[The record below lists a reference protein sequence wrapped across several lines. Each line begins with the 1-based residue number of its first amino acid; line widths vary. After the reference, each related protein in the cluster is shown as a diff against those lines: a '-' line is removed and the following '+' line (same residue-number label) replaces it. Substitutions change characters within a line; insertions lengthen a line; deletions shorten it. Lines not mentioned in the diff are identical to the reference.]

1 MSEDDFEKPQPE
13 HLALERLVGTW
24 DAKSSMTGPD
34 GRWIE
39 TCRSLDGMWYI
50 AEGEGDVPGGKART
64 VMTLGYDPAKRRYV
78 GSWIG
83 TMMGMLWTY
92 DGEMSRDGNTLNLYA
107 TGPDFEVEG
116 RTVEYREQI
125 VFQDD
130 DNRLFTSATRQDDG
144 SWKTFQDIQYTR
156 KN

>member
-24 DAKSSMTGPD
+24 DVKSSMTGPD
-34 GRWIE
+34 AHWIE

-50 AEGEGDVPGGKART
+50 AEGEGDVPGSKAKT
-64 VMTLGYDPAKRRYV
+64 IMTLGYDPAKRRYV

-92 DGEMSRDGNTLNLYA
+92 DGEMSPDGNTLSLYA
-107 TGPDFEVEG
+107 TGPDFQVEG

-125 VFQDD
+125 VFQDED
-130 DNRLFTSATRQDDG
+130 HRLFTSATRQEDG
-144 SWKTFQDIQYTR
+144 SWKTFQDIHYTR
-156 KN
+156 SK